1 MRRVERTLTNMEVIL
16 LADVKGVGKKN
27 QTVNVSD
34 GYANNFLFPKKLAV
48 KVSKTS
54 VGILAKQKEDARI
67 AEENAIKNA
76 KELTERL
83 KTLEVSFKVKVG
95 KEGRTFGSV
104 SLKQIEE
111 EYKNKYGIVIDK
123 RKFIDKGPLDSLG
136 YYNLKI
142 ELHKGIIGVV
152 KVHLEEE
159 K

>member
-1 MRRVERTLTNMEVIL
+1 MEVIL

-54 VGILAKQKEDARI
+54 MQILENQKEEIRL
-67 AEENAIKNA
+67 AEENAIREANIL
-76 KELTERL
+76 KEKL
-83 KTLEVSFKVKVG
+83 KDVTVHVHVKVG
-95 KEGRTFGSV
+95 KEGRTFGSI
-104 SLKQIEE
+104 SLKQIEDE
-111 EYKNKYGIVIDK
+111 LKTQYNITIDK
-123 RKFIDKGPLDSLG
+123 RKFIDKGPLDSVG

-142 ELHKGIIGVV
+142 ELHKGVVGII
-152 KVHLEEE
+152 KVQVEEE